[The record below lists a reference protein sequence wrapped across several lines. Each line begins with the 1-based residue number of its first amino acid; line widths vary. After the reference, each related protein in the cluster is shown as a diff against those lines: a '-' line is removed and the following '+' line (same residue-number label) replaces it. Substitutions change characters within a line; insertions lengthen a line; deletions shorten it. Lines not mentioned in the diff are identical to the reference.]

1 MAMTAAQISAF
12 KSAVGGPAGGYQPGD
27 FGLLLALLAAAA
39 LLLWGAYI
47 VMKLGDDFLTGQI
60 PANKLFAYK
69 IRVIVLI
76 VLVVSIVN

>member
-1 MAMTAAQISAF
+1 MPPAQISA
-12 KSAVGGPAGGYQPGD
+12 SRPAGGGTGGGYQPGD
-27 FGLLLALLAAAA
+27 FGMLLALLAAAA

-69 IRVIVLI
+69 VRVIVLI

>member
-1 MAMTAAQISAF
+1 M
-12 KSAVGGPAGGYQPGD
+12 
-27 FGLLLALLAAAA
+27 LLALLAAAA

-69 IRVIVLI
+69 VRVIVLI